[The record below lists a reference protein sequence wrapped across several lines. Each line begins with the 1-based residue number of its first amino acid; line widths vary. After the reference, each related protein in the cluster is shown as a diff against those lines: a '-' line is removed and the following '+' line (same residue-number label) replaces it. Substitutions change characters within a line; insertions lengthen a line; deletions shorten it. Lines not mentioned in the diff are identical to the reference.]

1 MRWRKAVWRIVDQPT
16 WRPYAGGVLLLQTDP
31 TGMSTPLGQVVIAA
45 TLIAVIALAIRF
57 FWQNRK

>member
-1 MRWRKAVWRIVDQPT
+1 M
-16 WRPYAGGVLLLQTDP
+16 LLLQTDP